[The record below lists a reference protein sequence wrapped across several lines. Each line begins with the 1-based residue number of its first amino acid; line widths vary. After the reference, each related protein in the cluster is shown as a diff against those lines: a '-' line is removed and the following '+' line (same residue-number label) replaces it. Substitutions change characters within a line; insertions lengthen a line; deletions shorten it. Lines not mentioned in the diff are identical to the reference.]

1 MDIDLTSTI
10 RIVRKP
16 KVVTDAVGG
25 TVWVDDVK
33 SVELE
38 LVSTQMLEIMMDA
51 DEDTVRMKLQDVDAT
66 GNGVLARD
74 VSKPDSEFE
83 VVTGKELEQAL
94 AEQTSIHS
102 LDDAQELQLVSTQ
115 MVQALIDRP
124 DMTPKQ
130 VSQEMRLLEEVEAAG
145 GYDPYNNC

>member
-38 LVSTQMLEIMMDA
+38 LVSTQMLEVLMDA
-51 DEDTVRMKLQDVDAT
+51 DEDTVRLKLQDLDAT

-74 VSKPDSEFE
+74 VSKPGSDFE

-115 MVQALIDRP
+115 MVQVLIDRP

-130 VSQEMRLLEEVEAAG
+130 VSQEMQLLEEVEAAG
-145 GYDPYNNC
+145 GYDPYNKC